1 MNLKN
6 NKMSQAVEIIIPIAG
21 MSLTFG
27 IVYVGVTAWHRQK
40 MAMIE
45 AGMNPKEKKE
55 SKHSK
60 IRTAML
66 FLLVPTGIFVGN
78 VVADYYPIMRNKSM
92 ALIFAFLFGGIALVA
107 AYFVER
113 KLENKKEE
121 QNLID

>member
-1 MNLKN
+1 
-6 NKMSQAVEIIIPIAG
+6 MSQAVEIIIPIAG

-27 IVYVGVTAWHRQK
+27 VVYVAVTAWHRQK

-45 AGMNPKEKKE
+45 AGMNPKKDRE

-66 FLLVPTGIFVGN
+66 FLFVPTGIFVGN
-78 VVADYYPIMRNKSM
+78 VIADFYPVMKGKSM

-113 KLENKKEE
+113 KLENKKQLE
-121 QNLID
+121 D